1 MRGPGHQ
8 SIVPDSRIL
17 FEELAVT
24 SLCALVLA
32 AATSVSGVVYDDA
45 NANGR
50 RDPGE
55 KGVAGVVVSDGMTV
69 AVTDSDGAYRLQ
81 AAARNV
87 FVVTPGDRRST
98 SPWYRSVSPTI
109 DFALAPS
116 PVLNEW
122 RFAHLSDT
130 HVEAANVDRMRRALA
145 LAQTRGPEFAIV
157 TGDLNKDSL
166 RVDEAT
172 ARARMD
178 LYASEAA
185 RAPMPLRSVPGNH
198 DIFGIERHLSLVPAS
213 NPVYGKVL
221 YELTLGPRYYSFNR
235 GRIHFVMLDTL
246 GVDDLWYYGLLEDDE
261 LAWLRKDL
269 EHVPPGTTVVT
280 AGHVP
285 FMTGHFSEEYIAD
298 GPARTMQT
306 VNGVTFY
313 RHIVRN
319 LPALAEILKPY
330 RWTLALQGH
339 MHIGERLRPFEGG
352 ITRFHTAPAV
362 VREADEV
369 RPSGLFV
376 YTVRGEEIDDGEL
389 LIMAEPRK

>member
-1 MRGPGHQ
+1 MH
-8 SIVPDSRIL
+8 
-17 FEELAVT
+17 T

-32 AATSVSGVVYDDA
+32 ATTAVTGVVYDDA

-55 KGVAGVVVSDGMTV
+55 KGLAGVVVSDGV
-69 AVTDSDGAYRLQ
+69 SVVVTGSDGAYRLD
-81 AAARNV
+81 AAGRNV
-87 FVVTPGDRRST
+87 FVVTPGDRKST
-98 SPWYRSVSPTI
+98 SPWYQSVSPSI
-109 DFALAPS
+109 DFALGPS
-116 PVLNEW
+116 PVPKEW

-130 HVEAANVDRMRRALA
+130 HVEAANVDRMRRAVA
-145 LAQTRGPEFAIV
+145 LAQTRAPEFAIV
-157 TGDLNKDSL
+157 TGDLNKDML
-166 RVDEAT
+166 RVDEPT
-172 ARARMD
+172 ARARLD

-185 RAPMPLRSVPGNH
+185 KAPMPIRSVPGNH
-198 DIFGIERHLSLVPAS
+198 DIFGIERHLSLVPKT

-221 YELTLGPRYYSFNR
+221 YELTLGPRYYSFDR

-246 GVDDLWYYGLLEDDE
+246 GIDDLWYYGLLEDDE

-269 EHVPPGTTVVT
+269 EHVSPGTTVVT

-285 FMTGHFSEEYIAD
+285 FMTGHFSEEFITD
-298 GPARTMQT
+298 GPARTLQT

-319 LPALAEILKPY
+319 VPALAEILKPY

-362 VREADEV
+362 VREPVEI

-389 LIMAEPRK
+389 LILEERK

>member
-1 MRGPGHQ
+1 MP
-8 SIVPDSRIL
+8 SL
-17 FEELAVT
+17 LLAF
-24 SLCALVLA
+24 VLA
-32 AATSVSGVVYDDA
+32 AATAVSGVVYDDA
-45 NANGR
+45 NGNGR

-55 KGVAGVVVSDGMTV
+55 KGLAGVVVSDGV
-69 AVTDSDGAYRLQ
+69 SVVVTGSDGGYAL
-81 AAARNV
+81 AAAGRNV
-87 FVVTPGDRRST
+87 FVVTPGDRRTT
-98 SPWYRSVSPTI
+98 SAWYRPVSPSI

-116 PVLNEW
+116 AVPREW

-130 HVEAANVDRMRRALA
+130 HVQPENVDRMRRALA
-145 LAQTRGPEFAIV
+145 LAQTRSPEFAVV

-172 ARARMD
+172 ARGRMD
-178 LYASEAA
+178 LYASEASK
-185 RAPMPLRSVPGNH
+185 APMPIRSAPGNH
-198 DIFGIERHLSLVPAS
+198 DIFGIERHLSLVPKT

-235 GRIHFVMLDTL
+235 GRIHFVVLDTL
-246 GVDDLWYYGLLEDDE
+246 GIDDLWYYGLLEDDE

-269 EHVPPGTTVVT
+269 EHVAPGTTVVT

-285 FMTGHFSEEYIAD
+285 FATGHLSGEFVAD
-298 GPARTMQT
+298 GPARTLQT
-306 VNGVTFY
+306 VKGVTFY

-319 LPALAEILKPY
+319 VPALAEILKPY

-339 MHIGERLRPFEGG
+339 MHVAERLRPFDGG

-362 VREADEV
+362 DREPDEV

-389 LIMAEPRK
+389 LLMDR